1 MAGDKSLGNRMNS
14 ATKVP
19 FGDRTNCEPNGDEE
33 DAKAAKKRE
42 QARERTR
49 RWQNVC
55 PQSSKPTSLDN
66 TQVGSIHSGTSTVK
80 KQKCGAIPIAGSVQT
95 CVVQGTSSFMNRGR
109 SPLSAVSDLGRPGGS
124 AGRSTMATPENVQN
138 NVIMASIDSEVSTQ
152 LPMSVLT
159 ENQVCVTPIIGS
171 LKRKIEHHHSF
182 LEDSSNRP
190 GKFASGG
197 AVVVD
202 GSNCPVF
209 GDDEETW
216 LHRNDQWRPSIHAAN
231 RTGFVSAATG
241 INTQHISNC
250 IYKGIGN
257 NVM

>member
-49 RWQNVC
+49 RW
-55 PQSSKPTSLDN
+55 L
-66 TQVGSIHSGTSTVK
+66 
-80 KQKCGAIPIAGSVQT
+80 
-95 CVVQGTSSFMNRGR
+95 
-109 SPLSAVSDLGRPGGS
+109 
-124 AGRSTMATPENVQN
+124 
-138 NVIMASIDSEVSTQ
+138 IMASIDSEVSTQ

-159 ENQVCVTPIIGS
+159 ENQVCVTPIIGL

-209 GDDEETW
+209 GDD
-216 LHRNDQWRPSIHAAN
+216 
-231 RTGFVSAATG
+231 
-241 INTQHISNC
+241 
-250 IYKGIGN
+250 
-257 NVM
+257 